1 MAINRTTPPSGRIG
15 SSKSRSGCKTCK
27 IRRVKCGEEKPSC
40 LRCTSTGRKCDFE
53 NNAIGTSPPTPS
65 MPTSLIPSPSHTLS
79 SSPNSGRR
87 ERRAF
92 GYYFQHAAQYLS
104 GGMDIDFWTGVA
116 PQICRT
122 EPAVWD
128 AIIAIS
134 ALFEYPE
141 QCLDFTFLRH
151 KQKDAHLLKQSQKE
165 ALVWY
170 SRSISSIHS
179 QIERGSADP
188 YIALISCV
196 LFICV
201 ETIQGR
207 MEEALQLLR
216 QGMSLI
222 LDLRVKALHGT
233 VSASKAALLENTI
246 IPLFLRLN
254 TIALTISGTQPSEL
268 FSFENNKYDGF
279 SSLGSARQSITTLGA
294 ECILFQRDAGVHLQ
308 AFGGD
313 VCVSQDLFIK
323 QQELQDRLARW
334 KKAYTDLCQS
344 LRHKSPIP
352 LEYSIY
358 TEPTLLAY
366 HAAASVYVAG
376 SLTKHETV
384 YDDYLDDFR
393 VIVEQSSLTLDASK
407 KPNGAQPPF
416 TFEMGVGLPLFVA
429 AAKCRHPGLRRRAL
443 QLLRRAPPVQG
454 FYKCPPVTALAEH
467 LMQVEEGHSIV
478 LNKAVGQ
485 DAAAEIAAIVA
496 SQQGPLS
503 GNHVNE
509 TIPLSLIIP
518 EEARICDTGVF
529 RLRDGLPYDVCED
542 DVMKWNP
549 GPEQLFMTL
558 RRLRRDPVTTSWEV
572 YCDCIPM
579 NF

>member
-1 MAINRTTPPSGRIG
+1 M
-15 SSKSRSGCKTCK
+15 
-27 IRRVKCGEEKPSC
+27 
-40 LRCTSTGRKCDFE
+40 
-53 NNAIGTSPPTPS
+53 
-65 MPTSLIPSPSHTLS
+65 
-79 SSPNSGRR
+79 
-87 ERRAF
+87 
-92 GYYFQHAAQYLS
+92 S
-104 GGMDIDFWTGVA
+104 GGMDIDFWTGVV

-151 KQKDAHLLKQSQKE
+151 KQKDAHLLKQSQQE

-179 QIERGSADP
+179 QIDRGSADP

-222 LDLRVKALHGT
+222 LDLRAKALHGT
-233 VSASKAALLENTI
+233 VSGSKAALLENTI

-268 FSFENNKYDGF
+268 FSFSNNRDDRF
-279 SSLGSARQSITTLGA
+279 TSLESARQSITTLGA
-294 ECILFQRDAGVHLQ
+294 ECILFQRDAGFHLQ
-308 AFGGD
+308 VNGGD
-313 VCVSQDLFIK
+313 VCVSGDLFAK
-323 QQELQDRLARW
+323 QKALQVRLALW
-334 KKAYTDLCQS
+334 KNAYAHLCQS
-344 LRHKSPIP
+344 LRQKSPTA
-352 LEYSIY
+352 LEYPIH
-358 TEPTLLAY
+358 TEPTLLTY
-366 HAAASVYVAG
+366 HAAASIYVSG

-384 YDDYLDDFR
+384 YDDFMDDFQA
-393 VIVEQSSLTLDASK
+393 IVDQSSLTLDAIEK
-407 KPNGAQPPF
+407 LNGAQPPF

-429 AAKCRHPGLRRRAL
+429 ATKCRHPWLRRRAL
-443 QLLRRAPPVQG
+443 QLMKRAPPVQG

-467 LMQVEEGHSIV
+467 LMQVEEGHSIA
-478 LNKAVGQ
+478 LNQAVGR
-485 DAAAEIAAIVA
+485 DAAAEIAATVA
-496 SQQGPLS
+496 SQRGLIS
-503 GNHVNE
+503 TEE
-509 TIPLSLIIP
+509 TMSISLLIP

-529 RLRDGLPYDVCED
+529 RLRDGLPYDVSEV

-558 RRLRRDPVTTSWEV
+558 RRLRRNPVTAAWEAF
-572 YCDCIPM
+572 CDCIPM
-579 NF
+579 KF